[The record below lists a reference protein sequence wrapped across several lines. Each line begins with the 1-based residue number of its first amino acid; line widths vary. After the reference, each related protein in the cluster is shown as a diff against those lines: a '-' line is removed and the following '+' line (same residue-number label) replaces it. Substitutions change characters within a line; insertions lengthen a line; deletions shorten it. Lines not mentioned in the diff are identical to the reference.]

1 MSYRKILMLVTL
13 IVMPLLTVTAIRSQE
28 VISTQNSAGVI
39 PTIPVASSIAK
50 PTNVDDC
57 EDRVLS
63 LSKRLDKALAD
74 LDASD
79 AQILARDAEIVN
91 KDLIIAKQEARFIEI
106 IQILKEYA
114 ALDNKAKKGFWKK
127 VGEKL
132 VKYVDVLTDPA
143 TIREVLLVIAVI
155 KAGK

>member
-1 MSYRKILMLVTL
+1 MFYRRTL
-13 IVMPLLTVTAIRSQE
+13 IRLTLIGMLLLTVTATLSQAQT
-28 VISTQNSAGVI
+28 STQNSAGDI
-39 PTIPVASSIAK
+39 PTIPHASNTAKLTIA
-50 PTNVDDC
+50 DDC

-91 KDLIIAKQEARFIEI
+91 KDAIIAKQEARFIEI
-106 IQILKEYA
+106 IQILKDYA
-114 ALDNKAKKGFWKK
+114 ALDNKAKKGFWGK
-127 VGEKL
+127 VKDKL

-143 TIREVLLVIAVI
+143 TIREIMLVIAVI
-155 KAGK
+155 QSGK